1 MNAHRPR
8 RLDRVAAEQL
18 LSGAATDA
26 WDGPDALARLVAA
39 TRVTPHPDEFVGEEA
54 VMAAF
59 QAAQLGLPI
68 QSRRR
73 SMIETA
79 IAKLLTL
86 KVAAAAVVTVA
97 ATGGV
102 ALAAANGTLPNPL
115 GGKPTAKPSASA
127 ADHGENDPSAKGAK
141 GSPSPSLVGLCR
153 AFKAGAGDN
162 PGKALEN
169 PAFTVLITT
178 AGDKEK
184 VAAYCD
190 ELLAAEKAGR
200 PTTAP
205 GDRPSADPATR
216 PTDKAENRPTTAPKP
231 TDRPTAPDTPGAPG
245 SAG

>member
-8 RLDRVAAEQL
+8 RLNRGAAERL
-18 LSGAATDA
+18 LSGVATDA
-26 WDGPDALARLVAA
+26 WDGPDALARLIAA
-39 TRVTPHPDEFVGEEA
+39 SRATPHPDEFVGEEVA
-54 VMAAF
+54 MAAF

-68 QSRRR
+68 QSWRR

-102 ALAAANGTLPNPL
+102 ALAAANGALPNPL
-115 GGKPTAKPSASA
+115 GGNHPTAKPSATA
-127 ADHGENDPSAKGAK
+127 GDHGKNDPSAKGTK
-141 GSPSPSLVGLCR
+141 GTPSPSLVGLCR

-190 ELLAAEKAGR
+190 ELLAAEKAGHV
-200 PTTAP
+200 TKAP
-205 GDRPSADPATR
+205 ADRPSGAPETHPTGKADSR
-216 PTDKAENRPTTAPKP
+216 PTSEPAPKP
-231 TDRPTAPDTPGAPG
+231 TDHPTVPATPGANG
-245 SAG
+245 